1 MSSGGAPESWDQDV
15 SQPMSKLNVNAT
27 EFVPSWLPQNAVPNK
42 ATTPAET
49 SKQISIGITSLKSFR
64 STYLVQKNF
73 GVKVEAFLD
82 NFSNLD
88 TVR

>member
-42 ATTPAET
+42 ASTPAEET
-49 SKQISIGITSLKSFR
+49 SKT
-64 STYLVQKNF
+64 NF
-73 GVKVEAFLD
+73 HRDYTKV
-82 NFSNLD
+82 
-88 TVR
+88 V